1 MSTERLDDL
10 EIKMAFQE
18 ELVEALNGIVARQQQ
33 EIELLQQQMRY
44 LYRQIRDLRPV
55 DEAAPSPE
63 DEVPPHY

>member
-18 ELVEALNGIVARQQQ
+18 ELVEALNGVVVRQQQ
-33 EIELLQQQMRY
+33 EIELLQQQVRY

-55 DEAAPSPE
+55 DEAAPTPE

>member
-18 ELVEALNGIVARQQQ
+18 ELVEALNGVVGRQQQ
-33 EIELLQQQMRY
+33 EIELLQQQVRY

-55 DEAAPSPE
+55 DEAAPAPE

>member
-18 ELVEALNGIVARQQQ
+18 ELVEALNGVVVRQQQ
-33 EIELLQQQMRY
+33 EIEILQQQVRY

-55 DEAAPSPE
+55 DEAAPLPE